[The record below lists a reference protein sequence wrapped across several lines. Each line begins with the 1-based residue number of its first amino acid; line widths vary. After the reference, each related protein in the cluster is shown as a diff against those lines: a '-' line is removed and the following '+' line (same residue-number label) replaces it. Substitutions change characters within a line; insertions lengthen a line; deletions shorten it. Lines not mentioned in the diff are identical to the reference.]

1 MHSLEENIPPLPGPT
16 VAEVVPVQV
25 AQMTFQVVTEFNF
38 LWNLLILLSCK
49 MALVPLCCTDLL
61 CSGREL
67 AVSLVVFFSY
77 MIVVSLL
84 L

>member
-67 AVSLVVFFSY
+67 AVSPVVFFSY
-77 MIVVSLL
+77 TIVVSLL